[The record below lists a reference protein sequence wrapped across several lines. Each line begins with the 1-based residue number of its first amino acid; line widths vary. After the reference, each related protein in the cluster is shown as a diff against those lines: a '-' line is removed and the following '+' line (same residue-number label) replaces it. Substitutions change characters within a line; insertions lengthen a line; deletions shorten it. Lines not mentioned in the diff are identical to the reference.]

1 MRTREALKADISAK
15 PNPDGLAVLLA
26 RVTPGKVLAPISH
39 ENRRAQKKAS
49 EMATTQVQI
58 KAPNLQTS
66 VFRIIGTAPLVQAK
80 FSAKAKEMMMAAQA
94 AGSQAKSK
102 KVREAK
108 DFDSVCDS
116 SVHYSREGWVGIP
129 AGAFRAACISA
140 CRLVGF
146 KMTLAKLSVFIVADG
161 FDRDEGTPLVRL
173 IADKY
178 RRVDMHVRNATG
190 VVDIR
195 SRPMWDEWQADV
207 KIRFDA
213 DQFSL
218 ADVTNL
224 LSRVGEQVGLCEG
237 RPDSKSS
244 AGMGWGTFRL
254 ASEADVKAAA

>member
-1 MRTREALKADISAK
+1 MT
-15 PNPDGLAVLLA
+15 
-26 RVTPGKVLAPISH
+26 
-39 ENRRAQKKAS
+39 
-49 EMATTQVQI
+49 ATSVQI

-80 FSAKAKEMMMAAQA
+80 FSQKAKEQMMATQS
-94 AGSQAKSK
+94 AGQQSRSK

-108 DFDSVCDS
+108 DFDAVCDA
-116 SVHYSREGWVGIP
+116 SVHYSREGWPGIP
-129 AGAFRAACISA
+129 AGAFRAAMISA

-146 KMTLAKLSVFIVADG
+146 KMTLAKLSLFVVADG
-161 FDRDEGTPLVRL
+161 FDRDEGTPLVKL
-173 IADKY
+173 IAGPY

-190 VVDIR
+190 VIDIR

-207 KIRFDA
+207 QIRFDG
-213 DQFSL
+213 DQFSI

-224 LSRVGEQVGLCEG
+224 LARVGEQVGLCEG

-254 ASEADVKAAA
+254 AQESDMKKPKKAA